1 MLLSP
6 PLDIGIILRD
16 LLASIPYVLIILAI
30 VILVEAFFLSDYLE
44 IRFMNALW
52 YSYVI
57 NIASTVVGIPVV
69 SVFYGGAA
77 ALLSVYELPIQ
88 GPLASLLIVGLW
100 ILFPFL
106 LTLLVEH
113 FTLAAILRPSLAR
126 TRVLKA
132 VFKIN
137 VISYILLPV
146 GLLLFAAFSLR

>member
-1 MLLSP
+1 
-6 PLDIGIILRD
+6 
-16 LLASIPYVLIILAI
+16 
-30 VILVEAFFLSDYLE
+30 
-44 IRFMNALW
+44 MNALW